1 MTKKQGGDSLLN
13 TVSIKRST
21 AGSAGRF
28 SLPALMLVAA
38 TAVGLIPTGVN
49 AQQFGDWQVDRN
61 REMTVAITQNS
72 SDSILGYACARGTG
86 QCAFFY
92 MPDKLRC
99 NEGGRYVLLIN
110 GGRESSS
117 RATTCKQ
124 LDWRDGY
131 QYANVLD
138 YSDAL
143 RNQLLNADGSTLGIA
158 RGTGTDGFSTSKF
171 SMRGFRDAFDRVNRR
186 RDERGPLRDYST
198 DRPVGGGGGNNAAD
212 VEMYE
217 HGNFQGRVLNGR
229 SDVANLQDYQFN
241 DIISAIIVNRGR
253 WQFCTDAFYAGRCTV
268 YGPGRYP
275 SVGPDNDLYSSFRR
289 VN

>member
-1 MTKKQGGDSLLN
+1 MTTTGKNHTTPSSLRYTLCAAAL
-13 TVSIKRST
+13 
-21 AGSAGRF
+21 AGLFSSAA
-28 SLPALMLVAA
+28 S
-38 TAVGLIPTGVN
+38 
-49 AQQFGDWQVDRN
+49 AQRFGDWQVDRN
-61 REMTVAITQNS
+61 RDTIVAVTQNN
-72 SDSILGYACARGTG
+72 SDSVLGYACSRSAN
-86 QCAFFY
+86 QCLFFY
-92 MPDKLRC
+92 MPDKLKC

-117 RATTCKQ
+117 RSTTCKQ

-138 YSDAL
+138 PSDAL
-143 RNQLLNADGSTLGIA
+143 RNQLLNADGGTIGIA
-158 RGTGTDGFSTSKF
+158 RGTGSDGFSTSKF
-171 SMRGFRDAFDRVNRR
+171 SMRGFRDAYERVNRR
-186 RDERGPLRDYST
+186 RDDRNDRGGGPLGDYST

-229 SDVANLQDYQFN
+229 SDVTNLQDYQFN